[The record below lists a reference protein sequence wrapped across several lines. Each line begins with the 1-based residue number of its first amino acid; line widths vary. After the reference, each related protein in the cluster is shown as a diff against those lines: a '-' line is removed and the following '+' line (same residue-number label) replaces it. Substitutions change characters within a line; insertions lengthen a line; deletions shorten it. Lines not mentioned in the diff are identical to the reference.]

1 MSLPNVFKAL
11 SDPIRRDILMM
22 LKKKGEMSAGDIA
35 SEFDLSNAT
44 ISYHLSLL
52 KKADLIFEN
61 RQRNIY
67 ITKSMFP
74 YLRIS
79 SFGACNLMKELVKM
93 MSKERRTLLITTF
106 ICLCSLLVYISF
118 TAVYPELKTVQQNLY
133 SNMLFVGGIVINV
146 VLNIVLNFKV
156 CKTMGAKFLV
166 KLGKWIMPF
175 TSIFLVIVSIYS
187 TIYPNSSFS
196 NIATI
201 VFVGLL
207 FIVSGNYF
215 PKNHVNKYIGLK
227 FPWLLNDEE
236 SWDKTHKLA
245 SYTWIL
251 AGIIFILQLF
261 VSPLKVVSIP
271 LVIILVGVL
280 PLIYSLMLV
289 YKNKRR

>member
-1 MSLPNVFKAL
+1 
-11 SDPIRRDILMM
+11 
-22 LKKKGEMSAGDIA
+22 
-35 SEFDLSNAT
+35 
-44 ISYHLSLL
+44 
-52 KKADLIFEN
+52 
-61 RQRNIY
+61 
-67 ITKSMFP
+67 
-74 YLRIS
+74 
-79 SFGACNLMKELVKM
+79 M

-118 TAVYPELKTVQQNLY
+118 TAVYPEPKTVQQNLY

-175 TSIFLVIVSIYS
+175 TSIFLGIVSIYS

-245 SYTWIL
+245 SYKWIL

>member
-1 MSLPNVFKAL
+1 
-11 SDPIRRDILMM
+11 
-22 LKKKGEMSAGDIA
+22 
-35 SEFDLSNAT
+35 
-44 ISYHLSLL
+44 
-52 KKADLIFEN
+52 
-61 RQRNIY
+61 
-67 ITKSMFP
+67 
-74 YLRIS
+74 
-79 SFGACNLMKELVKM
+79 M

-118 TAVYPELKTVQQNLY
+118 TVIYPEPQTVQQNSHSGIL
-133 SNMLFVGGIVINV
+133 LFVGIIINI

-196 NIATI
+196 NVATI

>member
-1 MSLPNVFKAL
+1 M
-11 SDPIRRDILMM
+11 I
-22 LKKKGEMSAGDIA
+22 
-35 SEFDLSNAT
+35 
-44 ISYHLSLL
+44 
-52 KKADLIFEN
+52 
-61 RQRNIY
+61 IY
-67 ITKSMFP
+67 ILFSAF
-74 YLRIS
+74 
-79 SFGACNLMKELVKM
+79 
-93 MSKERRTLLITTF
+93 
-106 ICLCSLLVYISF
+106 
-118 TAVYPELKTVQQNLY
+118 YPVSQTVQQNSHSDIL
-133 SNMLFVGGIVINV
+133 LLVGIVMNV
-146 VLNIVLNFKV
+146 ILNIVLNFKV

-187 TIYPNSSFS
+187 TIYLNSSFS

-201 VFVGLL
+201 IFVGLV

-215 PKNHVNKYIGLK
+215 PKNHINKYIGLK

-245 SYTWIL
+245 GYTWIL

-261 VSPLKVVSIP
+261 IGPLKVVSIP

>member
-1 MSLPNVFKAL
+1 MWWNGCGQNKQSERIKAGDADGKIVIL
-11 SDPIRRDILMM
+11 SVPDTKEDILKKI
-22 LKKKGEMSAGDIA
+22 LKVVEGSADVEEWRMP
-35 SEFDLSNAT
+35 SE
-44 ISYHLSLL
+44 
-52 KKADLIFEN
+52 
-61 RQRNIY
+61 
-67 ITKSMFP
+67 
-74 YLRIS
+74 
-79 SFGACNLMKELVKM
+79 
-93 MSKERRTLLITTF
+93 
-106 ICLCSLLVYISF
+106 
-118 TAVYPELKTVQQNLY
+118 TVQQNSHSGIL
-133 SNMLFVGGIVINV
+133 LFVGIIINI

-175 TSIFLVIVSIYS
+175 TSIFLVIVSVYS

-196 NIATI
+196 NVATI

-251 AGIIFILQLF
+251 AGIFFILQLF

-289 YKNKRR
+289 YKSKRR

>member
-1 MSLPNVFKAL
+1 
-11 SDPIRRDILMM
+11 
-22 LKKKGEMSAGDIA
+22 
-35 SEFDLSNAT
+35 
-44 ISYHLSLL
+44 
-52 KKADLIFEN
+52 
-61 RQRNIY
+61 
-67 ITKSMFP
+67 
-74 YLRIS
+74 
-79 SFGACNLMKELVKM
+79 M

-118 TAVYPELKTVQQNLY
+118 TAVYPEPKTVQQNLY

-236 SWDKTHKLA
+236 NWDKTHKLA

>member
-1 MSLPNVFKAL
+1 
-11 SDPIRRDILMM
+11 
-22 LKKKGEMSAGDIA
+22 
-35 SEFDLSNAT
+35 
-44 ISYHLSLL
+44 
-52 KKADLIFEN
+52 
-61 RQRNIY
+61 
-67 ITKSMFP
+67 
-74 YLRIS
+74 
-79 SFGACNLMKELVKM
+79 M

-118 TAVYPELKTVQQNLY
+118 TAVYPEPKTVQQNLY

-175 TSIFLVIVSIYS
+175 TSIFLVIVS
-187 TIYPNSSFS
+187 IYPNSSFS

>member
-1 MSLPNVFKAL
+1 
-11 SDPIRRDILMM
+11 MM
-22 LKKKGEMSAGDIA
+22 NKEKG
-35 SEFDLSNAT
+35 T
-44 ISYHLSLL
+44 I
-52 KKADLIFEN
+52 
-61 RQRNIY
+61 
-67 ITKSMFP
+67 
-74 YLRIS
+74 
-79 SFGACNLMKELVKM
+79 
-93 MSKERRTLLITTF
+93 LITTS
-106 ICLCSLLVYISF
+106 ICLCSLIIYILFSAF
-118 TAVYPELKTVQQNLY
+118 YPVSQTVQQNSHSDIL
-133 SNMLFVGGIVINV
+133 LLVGIVMNII
-146 VLNIVLNFKV
+146 LNIVLNFKV

-175 TSIFLVIVSIYS
+175 TSIFLVVVSVYS
-187 TIYPNSSFS
+187 TIYLNSSFS

-201 VFVGLL
+201 VFVGLV
-207 FIVSGNYF
+207 FIISGNYF

-261 VSPLKVVSIP
+261 ISPLKIVSIP

>member
-1 MSLPNVFKAL
+1 
-11 SDPIRRDILMM
+11 
-22 LKKKGEMSAGDIA
+22 
-35 SEFDLSNAT
+35 
-44 ISYHLSLL
+44 
-52 KKADLIFEN
+52 
-61 RQRNIY
+61 
-67 ITKSMFP
+67 
-74 YLRIS
+74 
-79 SFGACNLMKELVKM
+79 M
-93 MSKERRTLLITTF
+93 MSKERRTLLMTTF

-118 TAVYPELKTVQQNLY
+118 TIFYPVSQTVQQN
-133 SNMLFVGGIVINV
+133 SHSSIFLFVGIIINIA
-146 VLNIVLNFKV
+146 LNIVLNFKV

-166 KLGKWIMPF
+166 KLGKWITPF
-175 TSIFLVIVSIYS
+175 TAIFLVIVSIYS
-187 TIYPNSSFS
+187 AIYPKSSFS

-201 VFVGLL
+201 VFVGLV

-245 SYTWIL
+245 GYTWIL

-289 YKNKRR
+289 YKNRR